1 MNKKD
6 TSSFPTSPGVYIF
19 KNSKK
24 EIIYIGKAINLK
36 NRISQYFQK
45 NNTLGPKTRQLISQI
60 SNISYKTVGS
70 EIEALV
76 LEANLIKKHKPKY
89 NSQLKDDKNYIYI
102 VITKELIPRIFATH
116 KNKLTKTKT
125 TSHLYG
131 PFPNSSSVRTLLKTI
146 RKIFP
151 FRDYHQTH
159 PKNCLYCHLNL
170 CPGPSPNAKQYRRTI
185 GYIKKILNGQIKNLV
200 KSLETQMRQAS
211 KTQNYE
217 KAISLRD
224 QIESLKYIT
233 DGWKN
238 LNNLFQSINL
248 ASDKT
253 NSALNELK
261 TILLPYFPKLKS
273 VNRIEA
279 YDISNLGNKYF
290 VGSMVVFQEGFIDK
304 SQYRKFKIRHYRHPK
319 PLSRHSES
327 PAGRRRI
334 PLESKIPTGSFGR
347 KLSQDDNRLQQNDA
361 LMISQLVSR
370 RLNHPEWQFP
380 NIILVDGGKPQV
392 TVTHSVIANS
402 FVGATLAVARNHGN
416 LPASGKFRR
425 KKTNHIVLIG
435 LAKSDETIV
444 IKTKNSFQ
452 QINLPKNSQALNL
465 LRHLRDESHRFANKY
480 RKELMSLLL

>member
-1 MNKKD
+1 MNLNI
-6 TSSFPTSPGVYIF
+6 FPTSPGIYIF
-19 KNSKK
+19 KNSEN

-60 SNISYKTVGS
+60 NNISYKTLAS

-102 VITKELIPRIFATH
+102 VITKQPIPRIFATH

-125 TSHLYG
+125 ASNLYG

-151 FRDYHQTH
+151 FRDYHRTH

-170 CPGPSPNAKQYRRTI
+170 CPGLSPDPKQYRRTI
-185 GYIKKILNGQIKNLV
+185 GYIKKILNGQIKNLL
-200 KSLETQMRQAS
+200 KSLEVQMRQAS
-211 KTQNYE
+211 KLQNYE
-217 KAISLRD
+217 KALSLRN
-224 QIESLKYIT
+224 QTESLKYIT

-238 LNNLFQSINL
+238 LNHLFQSINL

-261 TILLPYFPKLKS
+261 TILSLYFSKLKLI
-273 VNRIEA
+273 NRIEA
-279 YDISNLGNKYF
+279 YDVSNLANKYF
-290 VGSMVVFQEGFIDK
+290 VGSMVVFQSGFIDK
-304 SQYRKFKIRHYRHPK
+304 SQYRKFKIRHPK

-327 PAGRRRI
+327 PTGRRRI

-347 KLSQDDNRLQQNDA
+347 KLSQDDDKLAQNDA
-361 LMISQLVSR
+361 LMISQLVHR
-370 RLNHPEWQFP
+370 RLNHPEWPFP

-392 TVTHSVIANS
+392 TATTVILSVAKD
-402 FVGATLAVARNHGN
+402 LA
-416 LPASGKFRR
+416 KR
-425 KKTNHIVLIG
+425 KNIILIG
-435 LAKSDETIV
+435 LAKRDETIV
-444 IKTKNSFQ
+444 IKTKKSFQ
-452 QINLPKNSQALNL
+452 QINLPKNSHALNL

-480 RKELMSLLL
+480 RKELIKKSIVF